1 MRKHLPTFLVLLVM
15 VIASFV
21 SVNGTVAQQQCSDP
35 EDWLALKNELLSI
48 PDSERETAFAQLS
61 PGCQEF
67 FMEGLTLAPG
77 HTVEKTSSQETTEV
91 VAADSENSLAARTC
105 RTTTY
110 TQTKHTAFGFVAYK
124 FHAHFYRCFDGS
136 RVYSPSMWT
145 TFSQVD
151 HFMQIQSY
159 VYENDYWNP
168 YAWKFDV
175 YEQRQVRNCIWSGCI
190 GTYYPTASGWMTGSG
205 SVYGSV
211 NAG

>member
-1 MRKHLPTFLVLLVM
+1 MIKRILAIVLVTTGILAGAV
-15 VIASFV
+15 
-21 SVNGTVAQQQCSDP
+21 GTGAQQQCSSPD
-35 EDWLALKNELLSI
+35 DWLTLKEHVFSVAEI
-48 PDSERETAFAQLS
+48 ERSATFSSLS
-61 PGCQEF
+61 PACQEF

-159 VYENDYWNP
+159 ISQNDYWNP
-168 YAWKFDV
+168 YAWKFDG